1 MPASDA
7 GASVTRDGE
16 ALRFA
21 GALVRD
27 QVPALWR
34 QALPLVG
41 GARRF
46 DLAGASRVDSAGV
59 ALLAELATLAGRGG
73 GGGAGDGVAHA
84 GVLIE
89 GHPPG
94 LAELRA
100 AYRLKPDLDFA

>member
-7 GASVTRDGE
+7 PASVTRDGE
-16 ALRFA
+16 ALHFA

-34 QALPLVG
+34 QALPLAAG
-41 GARRF
+41 TRRF

-59 ALLAELATLAGRGG
+59 ALLAELAAVA
-73 GGGAGDGVAHA
+73 GGGARSDAV
-84 GVLIE
+84 VIE
-89 GHPPG
+89 GQPTG

>member
-1 MPASDA
+1 MPAPEA
-7 GASVTRDGE
+7 GASATRDGE

-27 QVPALWR
+27 QVPMLWR
-34 QALPLVG
+34 QALPLLA

-59 ALLAELATLAGRGG
+59 ALLAELAANAGI
-73 GGGAGDGVAHA
+73 V
-84 GVLIE
+84 IE

>member
-21 GALVRD
+21 GALAREH
-27 QVPALWR
+27 VPALWR
-34 QALPLVG
+34 QALPLLQ

-59 ALLAELATLAGRGG
+59 ALLAELAARAGSGT
-73 GGGAGDGVAHA
+73 AIDGIAID
-84 GVLIE
+84 GS
-89 GHPPG
+89 PPG

-100 AYRLKPDLDFA
+100 AYRLQADLDFA

>member
-1 MPASDA
+1 MPAAEAAA
-7 GASVTRDGE
+7 GVTRDGE

-21 GALVRD
+21 GALSRE

-34 QALPLVG
+34 QALPLLV

-59 ALLAELATLAGRGG
+59 ALLAELAARA
-73 GGGAGDGVAHA
+73 GAGAATAGITIDGD
-84 GVLIE
+84 
-89 GHPPG
+89 PPG

-100 AYRLKPDLDFA
+100 AYRLQAGLDFA